1 MKGVKSMW
9 TIRATLNWASAHK
22 YEIKI
27 INDHH
32 IFYRTNYQTCEVLN
46 GETFWHEWE
55 YFDLI

>member
-1 MKGVKSMW
+1 MW
-9 TIRATLNWASAHK
+9 TIRATLNWASAHN

-32 IFYRTNYQTCEVLN
+32 MFYRTNYQTCEILN

-55 YFDLI
+55 YFDSI